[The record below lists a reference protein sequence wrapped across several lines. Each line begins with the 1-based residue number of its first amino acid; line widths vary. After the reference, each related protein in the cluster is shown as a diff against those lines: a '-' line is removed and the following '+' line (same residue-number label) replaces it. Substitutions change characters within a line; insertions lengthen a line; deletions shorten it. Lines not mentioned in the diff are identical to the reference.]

1 MSAKKTGKL
10 LSRSISIDNP
20 NKIKIACVIS
30 EWHNEITESFYNG
43 ALNKFSQYG
52 VLENNVDKVYV
63 PGSFE
68 LIFATKNLINKDYHA
83 IITMGCII
91 KGETNHFEFISSLAS
106 WSRAE
111 IRACRKCSSIVCQK
125 FLCVPR
131 NFDLHRIMSIRSKN
145 IYRKIELPFDLWIH
159 LKSQNHGAVRFHKF
173 PLDQI
178 RYLVRLFHS

>member
-43 ALNKFSQYG
+43 ALNKLSQYG

-68 LIFATKNLINKDYHA
+68 LIFATKNLINKDYDA
-83 IITMGCII
+83 IISMGCII
-91 KGETNHFEFISSLAS
+91 KGETNHFEFISSAVVDGIKDLNIIS
-106 WSRAE
+106 N
-111 IRACRKCSSIVCQK
+111 IPII
-125 FLCVPR
+125 LCVTTDDNIQQSIDR
-131 NFDLHRIMSIRSKN
+131 SGGKFGNKGADSAEAALKMIMINSK
-145 IYRKIELPFDLWIH
+145 
-159 LKSQNHGAVRFHKF
+159 
-173 PLDQI
+173 
-178 RYLVRLFHS
+178 